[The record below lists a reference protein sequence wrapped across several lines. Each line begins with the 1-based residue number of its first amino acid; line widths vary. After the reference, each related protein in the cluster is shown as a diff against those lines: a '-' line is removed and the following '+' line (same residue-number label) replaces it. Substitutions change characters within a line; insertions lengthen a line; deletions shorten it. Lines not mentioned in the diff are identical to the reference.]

1 MAPMSMGSIEMKRV
15 GIFER
20 GGISL
25 AEALLEARRSADL
38 SRVGAIGCFI
48 GIVREVADDGSRVKG
63 LWFETERAMAERALQ
78 EIADWAMGRPGIAD
92 VRIYH
97 KVGELGPGEDIMY
110 VIVSASHRRELFE
123 TMEMIIER
131 IKREVPIWKKE
142 LTEFGGRWV
151 SSK

>member
-1 MAPMSMGSIEMKRV
+1 MRRV
-15 GIFER
+15 GIFEG

-25 AEALLEARRSADL
+25 SEALLDIRKSPNV
-38 SRVGAIGCFI
+38 SRAGAIGCFI

-63 LWFETERAMAERALQ
+63 IWFEAEREMAERALQ

-97 KVGELGPGEDIMY
+97 KIGELGPGEDIMY

-131 IKREVPIWKKE
+131 IKKEVPIWKKE
-142 LTEFGGRWV
+142 LLEFGGRWV
-151 SSK
+151 HSK